1 MEDKKLQPSSQL
13 SDPAIWV
20 DEYGDYLLRYAL
32 SVVRDKQIA
41 EDLVQETFL
50 AALQCRASFVGHSS
64 EKTWLVGILKHKA
77 IDHYR
82 KSRRHSQLEEN
93 EDADLQDGFVHAG
106 KWAGFWKTGLE
117 PRDWKFDPGKS
128 AEQSAFR
135 LTLEGCLSRLPPRL
149 ATVFEL
155 RELEQR
161 DTKEICAELNISEN
175 NLWVMLHR
183 ARLCLRRCIE
193 LNWLNKSKDRS

>member
-1 MEDKKLQPSSQL
+1 MEGNTRQPVKHL
-13 SDPAIWV
+13 VDPATWV

-32 SVVRDKQIA
+32 SFVRDKQIA

-50 AALQCRASFVGHSS
+50 AALQSRSSFIGQSS

-77 IDHYR
+77 VDYYR
-82 KSRRHSQLEEN
+82 KTRRHTQFDAN
-93 EDADLQDGFVHAG
+93 EDSDAQDGFVKTG
-106 KWAGFWKTGLE
+106 RWAGFWQTGFE
-117 PRDWKFDPGKS
+117 PTNWQFDPGRS
-128 AEQSAFR
+128 AEQNAFQGI
-135 LTLEGCLSRLPPRL
+135 LNGCLSRLSPRL

-161 DTKEICAELNISEN
+161 NTKEICAELNISES

-183 ARLCLRRCIE
+183 ARQCLRRCIE
-193 LNWLNKSKDRS
+193 LKWLNRTKE

>member
-1 MEDKKLQPSSQL
+1 MAAKGPESVV
-13 SDPAIWV
+13 DPAAWV

-32 SVVRDKQIA
+32 SFVRDKQIA

-50 AALQCRASFVGHSS
+50 AALQCRGSFSGQSS

-82 KSRRHSQLEEN
+82 VARRHTQMDEGADEEPK
-93 EDADLQDGFVHAG
+93 DGFVTSG
-106 KWAGFWKTGLE
+106 KWAGFWQVGSGPK
-117 PRDWKFDPGKS
+117 DWEFHPGIQ
-128 AEQSAFR
+128 AEQNAFR
-135 LTLEGCLSRLPPRL
+135 GVLENCLSNLAPRL
-149 ATVFEL
+149 ARAFHL
-155 RELEQR
+155 REIEQK
-161 DTKEICAELNISEN
+161 DTKEICAELNISET

-193 LNWLNKSKDRS
+193 LNWLNRTKSL

>member
-1 MEDKKLQPSSQL
+1 MADRSPEFAEQL
-13 SDPAIWV
+13 VDPATWV

-32 SVVRDKQIA
+32 SCVRDKQVA

-50 AALQCRASFVGHSS
+50 AALQARSSFNAQSS

-82 KSRRHSQLEEN
+82 KARRHSQFDDG
-93 EDADLQDGFVHAG
+93 EDAGLQDGFVNSG
-106 KWAGFWKTGLE
+106 KWAGFWQTGLE
-117 PRDWKFDPGKS
+117 PKDWKFDPGRS

-135 LTLEGCLSRLPPRL
+135 GILEGCLSQLSPRI
-149 ATVFEL
+149 AMAFQL
-155 RELEQR
+155 REIEER
-161 DTKEICAELNISEN
+161 NTKEICSELNISES

-193 LNWLNKSKDRS
+193 SNWLNSTRSR